1 METRAATRA
10 ALAGPVRAL
19 LAMLVDEQ
27 DALLEAI
34 ATDVHEQPDRIRAA
48 LERHVEL
55 VAALSSDPVLAE
67 VAQDGSVSRL
77 PPASIAVLDRLR
89 ADGEAA
95 AEAGERLE
103 RLLDRHLSAGWV
115 IWEAA
120 ARPGETN
127 PAVLAALG
135 SALLHAGDL
144 AAAAIADGFGAAE
157 RDRVARR
164 TALVRGFLD
173 EVLTPGP
180 TDGATAA
187 RLARAAT
194 AIGLD
199 PGRPLRPVVAWL
211 GAPVDDEDRRV
222 GLIAR
227 AISRPPRAGQA
238 PDPLPI
244 VAIRQGQLVILDA
257 GDRDADPRL
266 PAALDAAA
274 PKGWWAVAGETVL
287 RPVDL
292 ASAASDATAALEV
305 ATRRPSA
312 GRVLDVAGLA
322 LERALLADE
331 SLLRTAVEGELAPLL
346 AAPRSGAE
354 LVETIDAFL
363 REGMSVTGTA
373 RRLHLAPRT
382 VTYRL
387 ERIEA
392 LRGAP
397 LDDEAWRRYA
407 VLLAAR
413 DLLGPAPEE

>member
-127 PAVLAALG
+127 PAVARRASG
-135 SALLHAGDL
+135 ARSSMPGDL

-164 TALVRGFLD
+164 TALVRG
-173 EVLTPGP
+173 
-180 TDGATAA
+180 
-187 RLARAAT
+187 
-194 AIGLD
+194 
-199 PGRPLRPVVAWL
+199 
-211 GAPVDDEDRRV
+211 
-222 GLIAR
+222 
-227 AISRPPRAGQA
+227 S
-238 PDPLPI
+238 
-244 VAIRQGQLVILDA
+244 
-257 GDRDADPRL
+257 
-266 PAALDAAA
+266 
-274 PKGWWAVAGETVL
+274 
-287 RPVDL
+287 
-292 ASAASDATAALEV
+292 S
-305 ATRRPSA
+305 TRR
-312 GRVLDVAGLA
+312 
-322 LERALLADE
+322 
-331 SLLRTAVEGELAPLL
+331 
-346 AAPRSGAE
+346 
-354 LVETIDAFL
+354 
-363 REGMSVTGTA
+363 
-373 RRLHLAPRT
+373 
-382 VTYRL
+382 
-387 ERIEA
+387 
-392 LRGAP
+392 
-397 LDDEAWRRYA
+397 
-407 VLLAAR
+407 
-413 DLLGPAPEE
+413 